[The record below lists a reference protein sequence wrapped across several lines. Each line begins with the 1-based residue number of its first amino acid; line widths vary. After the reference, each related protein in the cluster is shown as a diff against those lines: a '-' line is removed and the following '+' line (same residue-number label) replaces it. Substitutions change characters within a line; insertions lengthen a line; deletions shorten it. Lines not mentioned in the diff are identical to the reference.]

1 MYSILL
7 TIRAARRLIVLE
19 EPGRDHRPALV
30 IRNPRH
36 QLTLQALNRREI
48 AFGTK
53 KNSTKTGLLKGQTP
67 AHPVRLNRPPQ
78 TPRVLADSNT
88 VEIEASHFP
97 CRPGPGRSQRV
108 RFRCEHCQRSQQSR
122 PIHDWR
128 GSRRHQTDQNHLAS
142 KQDQSQQRS
151 VWNRF
156 HGGGQ

>member
-53 KNSTKTGLLKGQTP
+53 KNSTKTGLLEGQT
-67 AHPVRLNRPPQ
+67 LLIQ
-78 TPRVLADSNT
+78 FD
-88 VEIEASHFP
+88 
-97 CRPGPGRSQRV
+97 
-108 RFRCEHCQRSQQSR
+108 
-122 PIHDWR
+122 
-128 GSRRHQTDQNHLAS
+128 
-142 KQDQSQQRS
+142 
-151 VWNRF
+151 
-156 HGGGQ
+156 